1 MNISAASVF
10 VKKKH
15 VLYHFDLHKIYFK
28 FIYLWIQQ
36 NKKKKS
42 RYWKYPTFL
51 KADEK
56 RTCPGHSERY
66 LGLRR
71 GEERVER
78 GRQQEYK
85 EHHPKQIKGQERLKN

>member
-10 VKKKH
+10 VKEKTCMCYIILIFIKYILN
-15 VLYHFDLHKIYFK
+15 LYIFGFSKT
-28 FIYLWIQQ
+28 
-36 NKKKKS
+36 KKKG

-71 GEERVER
+71 GEER